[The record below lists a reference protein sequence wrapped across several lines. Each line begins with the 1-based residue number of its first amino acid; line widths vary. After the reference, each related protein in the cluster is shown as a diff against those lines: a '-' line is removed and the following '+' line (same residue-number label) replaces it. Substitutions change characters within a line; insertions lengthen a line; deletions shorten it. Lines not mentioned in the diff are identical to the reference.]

1 MREHAT
7 PVPHLFFFFFFLFV
21 LHSYHFG
28 TTRIRIFQKK
38 KKERTIVSHFFF
50 LQNQNPQNTF
60 QYDRRKNNISTRFK
74 LNVPKYQVWIF
85 ITRLYILYKTI
96 PLLVYILVLNL
107 DIYIYIHAYIY
118 LYNSYIHASLHHQD
132 ASVRVARTRA
142 LAPLH
147 TYTSIYDNTLAYTR
161 NIPMN
166 ATNFHLELS
175 RICRWASCIRRD
187 DTRNAIR
194 TPPFAPQQ
202 HDYYIHCLINRA
214 CV

>member
-7 PVPHLFFFFFFLFV
+7 PVPHFFFFLFV

-28 TTRIRIFQKK
+28 TKKIRIFQK

-107 DIYIYIHAYIY
+107 DIYIYIYTHIYIY
-118 LYNSYIHASLHHQD
+118 TIHTFMHRYTIKTQVYVWHAHVHLH
-132 ASVRVARTRA
+132 
-142 LAPLH
+142 LF
-147 TYTSIYDNTLAYTR
+147 TYTHLYMI
-161 NIPMN
+161 IP
-166 ATNFHLELS
+166 
-175 RICRWASCIRRD
+175 
-187 DTRNAIR
+187 
-194 TPPFAPQQ
+194 
-202 HDYYIHCLINRA
+202 
-214 CV
+214 